1 MLTRL
6 NSPFLFRPNV
16 RVAAWAAGR
25 RYHWHVASIWDR
37 CANFRIDFMDGH
49 NAPSDHASLSPSGS
63 VRWPM
68 VLPSDEPCLRHR
80 FRGRAFSCEYGGGR
94 RCLSR
99 DGVAGVGGRR
109 RCFINIDGK
118 RPARAE
124 VPRDAWNG
132 AGIGTAHHRE
142 LNVHS
147 PPDRGSLAGLVEVRS
162 FPDEVYRESPSL
174 REYRSLERDNRTYVV
189 EPHERTVIEEIE

>member
-1 MLTRL
+1 MLG
-6 NSPFLFRPNV
+6 SPPGLPGGGITGMLPV
-16 RVAAWAAGR
+16 SGIGA
-25 RYHWHVASIWDR
+25 
-37 CANFRIDFMDGH
+37 RISGSTLMDGH

-99 DGVAGVGGRR
+99 DGVAGAGGRR
-109 RCFINIDGK
+109 RCLINIDGK

-147 PPDRGSLAGLVEVRS
+147 PPDRGSLAGFGGGPILPR
-162 FPDEVYRESPSL
+162 
-174 REYRSLERDNRTYVV
+174 
-189 EPHERTVIEEIE
+189 